1 MLIRATTLKWTTQP
15 IPVSRGVRQGCCS
28 APFLWSTVMV
38 LVLDNL
44 RHHVPLQ
51 WILDYITIF
60 AGDIHIY
67 CLFRSEAE
75 LCDTI
80 QYFEA
85 VIHAIE
91 HLGLTISAPK
101 SYVILQGKGAGFL
114 KWKKTRVKR
123 IQQRQHCLTL
133 CDGNLQIPIKKQCL
147 YLGTV
152 LSYDDFQKQ
161 TVELRVKAGW
171 NNFRR
176 LQPWLCRK
184 QKFQCRWDC
193 T

>member
-1 MLIRATTLKWTTQP
+1 
-15 IPVSRGVRQGCCS
+15 
-28 APFLWSTVMV
+28 MV

-51 WILDYITIF
+51 WILDHITIF

-67 CLFRSEAE
+67 CLLRSEAE

-133 CDGNLQIPIKKQCL
+133 CDGNLQIPIKKQMPL
-147 YLGTV
+147 FGHRA
-152 LSYDDFQKQ
+152 FI
-161 TVELRVKAGW
+161 
-171 NNFRR
+171 
-176 LQPWLCRK
+176 
-184 QKFQCRWDC
+184 
-193 T
+193 

>member
-1 MLIRATTLKWTTQP
+1 
-15 IPVSRGVRQGCCS
+15 
-28 APFLWSTVMV
+28 MV

-51 WILDYITIF
+51 WILDHITIF

-161 TVELRVKAGW
+161 TELRVKAGW

-184 QKFQCRWDC
+184 QKFQCR
-193 T
+193 